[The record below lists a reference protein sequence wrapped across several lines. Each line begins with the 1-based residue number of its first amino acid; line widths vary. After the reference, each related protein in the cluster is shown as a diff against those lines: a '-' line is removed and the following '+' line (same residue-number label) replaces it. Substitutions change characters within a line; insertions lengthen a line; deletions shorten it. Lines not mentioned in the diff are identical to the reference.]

1 LLPAE
6 VIMLDPV
13 SYREAQGVG
22 LYRHFLDNSRWAHF
36 MALGHQAARAAL
48 AEPVGSRAAS

>member
-1 LLPAE
+1 
-6 VIMLDPV
+6 MLDPV

-22 LYRHFLDNSRWAHF
+22 LYRHFLDNSRWAHSP
-36 MALGHQAARAAL
+36 ALGHQAARAAL